1 MGNGNPLASKH
12 INEAYYGS
20 NPMKVFRAELH
31 VHTVLSPCAGV
42 EMIPPL
48 IVREARQLGLDIIAI
63 TDHNATANIAAVM
76 QAARDTGLVVLP
88 GMELQ
93 TREEVH
99 LLCLFDT
106 LEQAAEWQTKVDAL
120 LPDTPNNID
129 FFGEQFV
136 VDATGEFIR
145 REDRLLINSA
155 TIGLENAAGLVKS
168 LGGLAIPAHVDRKA
182 NGLLA
187 NLGLVPQG
195 FDALEISRHITP
207 GEATKRYPQLR
218 GYPLIQ
224 SGDVH
229 LLDGFLGSL
238 ELEMERPCIA
248 EIYQAIKGQDERKL
262 SIISG

>member
-1 MGNGNPLASKH
+1 MK
-12 INEAYYGS
+12 AY
-20 NPMKVFRAELH
+20 RAELH

-48 IVREARQLGLDIIAI
+48 IVREALQLGLDIIAI
-63 TDHNATANIAAVM
+63 TDHNATANITAVM
-76 QAARDTGLVVLP
+76 QAARGTGLVVLP

-106 LEQAAEWQTKVDAL
+106 LDQAADWQTKVDAL
-120 LPDTPNNID
+120 LPVTSNNIE

-136 VDATGEFIR
+136 VDATGEFVR

-155 TIGLENAAGLVKS
+155 AIGLENAAGLVRS

-187 NLGLVPQG
+187 NLGLVPKG
-195 FDALEISRHITP
+195 FEALEISRHISP
-207 GEATKRYPQLR
+207 REARERFPQLC

-229 LLDGFLGSL
+229 LLDGFLGSV
-238 ELEMERPCIA
+238 ELEMERPRIA
-248 EIYQAIKGQDERKL
+248 EIYMAIKGQDERKL
-262 SIISG
+262 SIILG

>member
-1 MGNGNPLASKH
+1 MK
-12 INEAYYGS
+12 AY
-20 NPMKVFRAELH
+20 RAELH

-48 IVREARQLGLDIIAI
+48 IVREALQLGLDIIAI
-63 TDHNATANIAAVM
+63 TDHNGTANIGAVM
-76 QAARDTGLVVLP
+76 QAARGSRLVVLP

-106 LEQAAEWQTKVDAL
+106 LEQTAEWQTKVDAL
-120 LPDTPNNID
+120 LPNTPNNIE

-145 REDRLLINSA
+145 REDRLLINSVA
-155 TIGLENAAGLVKS
+155 IGLENAAGLVRS
-168 LGGLAIPAHVDRKA
+168 MGGLAIPAHVDRKA
-182 NGLLA
+182 YGLLA
-187 NLGLVPQG
+187 NLGLVPQS
-195 FDALEISRHITP
+195 FEALEISRHITP
-207 GEATKRYPQLR
+207 GEAVERFPQLR

-229 LLDGFLGSL
+229 LLDGFLGNVELKL
-238 ELEMERPCIA
+238 EKPKIA
-248 EIYQAIKGQDERKL
+248 EIYMAIKGLDERKL
-262 SIISG
+262 SIVSG